1 MTDDH
6 GLDVKL
12 EGLARQYDD
21 VSAQLATPEVHADP
35 AALKRLGRELARL
48 EPVVAAHRELEDVRA
63 QLVGARHMRDAET
76 DDDLKAMAREEI
88 ATLEARETALIDDL
102 RVSLLPRDPNDDRNV
117 IVEIRAGAGGEEAAL
132 FAAELLRMYTRYAQE
147 HRFATDLMSL
157 NETGIG
163 GIKEA
168 ILEVAGDG
176 AYSRLKF
183 EGGVHRVQRVPST
196 ESSGRI
202 HTSTATV
209 IVLPEADEVEVDID
223 ETRDLRID
231 VKRSSGPGGQSVNTT
246 DSAVRIT
253 HLPTGLVVEIQ
264 DEKSQHKNKAKAM
277 AVLRSR
283 LYDLELTKQREAQ
296 SAERK
301 VMVGGG
307 DRSEKIRT
315 YNFPDNRVTDHRIGV
330 TIHNVPGVLEGA
342 ARPADRRAGDGRPGR
357 PAAQPHGDRQW
368 PGRRRAPGLSPVP
381 RRVPSARRVRS
392 LRRARRP
399 RPMRPGSSSPS
410 SARSSRPPTS
420 ARSRSSSRATST
432 C

>member
-1 MTDDH
+1 MSEIDSLET
-6 GLDVKL
+6 KL
-12 EGLARQYDD
+12 AGVARQYDE
-21 VSAQLATPEVHADP
+21 VTAQLGTPEVLEDMQR
-35 AALKRLGRELARL
+35 LRDLGRELARL
-48 EPVVAAHRELEDVRA
+48 EPVVAAYRELKDVRA
-63 QLVGARHMRDAET
+63 QLAGARQMRDAEA
-76 DDDLKAMAREEI
+76 DDEMKALARDEI
-88 ATLEARETALIDDL
+88 AALEMRETSLISTL
-102 RVSLLPRDPNDDRNV
+102 RLSLIPRDPNDDRNV

-147 HRFATDLMSL
+147 HRFHTDLMSL

-168 ILEVAGDG
+168 ILEVAGDA

-209 IVLPEADEVEVDID
+209 IVLPEADEVEVQID
-223 ETRDLRID
+223 EERDLRID

-253 HLPTGLVVEIQ
+253 HLPSGLVVEIQ

-283 LYDLELTKQREAQ
+283 LYDLELAKQRERE
-296 SAERK
+296 SAERRT
-301 VMVGGG
+301 MVGAG

-330 TIHNVPGVLEGA
+330 TIHNVPGVLEGQLDPLIDA
-342 ARPADRRAGDGRPGR
+342 LVMADQADRLRHLTEGDDGPDAGAPVRP
-357 PAAQPHGDRQW
+357 
-368 PGRRRAPGLSPVP
+368 
-381 RRVPSARRVRS
+381 
-392 LRRARRP
+392 
-399 RPMRPGSSSPS
+399 
-410 SARSSRPPTS
+410 
-420 ARSRSSSRATST
+420 
-432 C
+432 

>member
-1 MTDDH
+1 
-6 GLDVKL
+6 
-12 EGLARQYDD
+12 
-21 VSAQLATPEVHADP
+21 
-35 AALKRLGRELARL
+35 
-48 EPVVAAHRELEDVRA
+48 
-63 QLVGARHMRDAET
+63 MRDAET

-88 ATLEARETALIDDL
+88 ATLEARETALLDDL

-283 LYDLELTKQREAQ
+283 LYDLELAKQREAQ

-330 TIHNVPGVLEGA
+330 TIHNVPGVLEGQLDPLIDA
-342 ARPADRRAGDGRPGR
+342 LVMADQADRLHSLTEIDGGPVG
-357 PAAQPHGDRQW
+357 AADR
-368 PGRRRAPGLSPVP
+368 G
-381 RRVPSARRVRS
+381 
-392 LRRARRP
+392 
-399 RPMRPGSSSPS
+399 
-410 SARSSRPPTS
+410 
-420 ARSRSSSRATST
+420 
-432 C
+432 